1 VIKKPSFSEDDQLN
15 AAVVGLGWWGKA
27 IIDTLKGSP
36 KIRVAKTID
45 MIPAA
50 GEWARS
56 QGLEYTADF
65 EGALSD
71 PDLGGVVLCTPHSE
85 HARQIIA
92 AAKAKKH
99 VFCEKPL
106 ALTHRDVVAAVEACK
121 ANGVVLAVGHEHRFK
136 PVMTDVLR
144 MVRLGEFGTI
154 QTTEATLTHPLRP
167 LAADNWR
174 LQKSEAPGGTM
185 TALGIHGLDL
195 CIAVNGPAESVFA
208 NVRSLTSP
216 TRDTVAVLVSFK
228 SGANAVITSLMGP
241 PFSIRFAV
249 FGNQGWVEVHD
260 KAHPQAPEGWIL
272 TKCKHG
278 GRAEVVEY
286 PPMSMVRANLE
297 AFADAAAGRA
307 PYPVTDEE
315 MIANIAALEA
325 IGKSGDTGQIVT
337 VEG

>member
-1 VIKKPSFSEDDQLN
+1 VGFSEDGQFN
-15 AAVVGLGWWGKA
+15 VAVVGLGWWGKA
-27 IIDTLKGSP
+27 IIETLQGSS
-36 KIRVAKTID
+36 KIRVAKTVD

-50 GEWARS
+50 GEWAKS
-56 QGLEYTADF
+56 QGLEFTADF
-65 EGALSD
+65 DAALVD
-71 PDLGGVVLCTPHSE
+71 PNLGGVVLCTPHSE

-106 ALTHRDVVAAVEACK
+106 SLTRRDVVAAVEACK

-136 PVMTDVLR
+136 PVVADVLR
-144 MVRLGEFGTI
+144 MVKSGELGTI
-154 QTTEATLTHPLRP
+154 QATEATLTHPLRP
-167 LAADNWR
+167 LAPDNWR
-174 LQKSEAPGGTM
+174 LQKTEAPGGTM

-208 NVRSLTSP
+208 NVRSLASP
-216 TRDTVAVLVSFK
+216 TRDTVTVLVSFK
-228 SGANAVITSLMGP
+228 SGAQAVITSLMGP

-307 PYPVTDEE
+307 PYPVTHEE

-325 IGKSGDTGQIVT
+325 VGKSGDTGQIVK